1 MTDEL
6 PFDYPDAEGPALT
19 GAKGLP
25 KRCAKHKAGDW
36 VTTSQRVFLMA
47 SGFGPPKMEGDGA
60 LVTWCPRCR
69 AVRSDVKAKMGKS
82 VVARSK
88 REERKLAALYQGKR
102 TGHHGGPDDVQTDL
116 TNVQSKAGST
126 WWSRRYWDELVK
138 LPRTGGRVPLLV
150 LSNGEPGHL
159 IRRMVV
165 LDERD
170 FRALFGDK
178 MLDRP

>member
-1 MTDEL
+1 MNDEL
-6 PFDYPDAEGPALT
+6 PFDYPDAQPPTLT

-25 KRCAKHKAGDW
+25 KHCRRHDWWSTLTRNEQGNVTQEVIQCQRCGK
-36 VTTSQRVFLMA
+36 
-47 SGFGPPKMEGDGA
+47 
-60 LVTWCPRCR
+60 
-69 AVRSDVKAKMGKS
+69 VRDEAKAKMGKA